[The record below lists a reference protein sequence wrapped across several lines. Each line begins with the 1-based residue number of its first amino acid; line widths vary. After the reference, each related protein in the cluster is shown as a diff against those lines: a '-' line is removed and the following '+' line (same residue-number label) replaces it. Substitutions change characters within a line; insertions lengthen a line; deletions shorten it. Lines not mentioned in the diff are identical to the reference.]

1 MNEWTEH
8 TYTYLRY
15 SCARESELVH
25 LCIGFIFVDVN
36 NWTSM
41 WVDSFSLTLWMHIA
55 YIVYIW
61 NDFKVSMYLG
71 SVYGGFLC
79 VRVCVEWIH
88 QVSLLIVEVF
98 RTVSTEKNGNLTT
111 TLTQHFINI
120 DWLYNVHLS
129 WSWSQSTLNGVNEF
143 LLIQMII
150 NRLYIRIYFSLMC
163 IETMFFVCLESMN
176 CSSQLYLS
184 LIFG

>member
-1 MNEWTEH
+1 MKPILRLSVYRFGSIWFVCVCVAFFRGGFCFSFGFVFFSFFCFRNLAHLFVEQRNTNNDLCTAIPKLNEWNEQQKYERMNEWTEH
-8 TYTYLRY
+8 IYTYLRY

-79 VRVCVEWIH
+79 VRVCVLNESTKCLCWLWRY
-88 QVSLLIVEVF
+88 SELLALKKMGI
-98 RTVSTEKNGNLTT
+98 
-111 TLTQHFINI
+111 
-120 DWLYNVHLS
+120 
-129 WSWSQSTLNGVNEF
+129 
-143 LLIQMII
+143 
-150 NRLYIRIYFSLMC
+150 
-163 IETMFFVCLESMN
+163 
-176 CSSQLYLS
+176 
-184 LIFG
+184 